1 MGGAQAR
8 GSAPRGADACTVVGR
23 TDSVR
28 GARACSARGT
38 GTSRPVVG
46 RAGEHLKA
54 CRALRGRLGRTS
66 RRARALMG
74 GACSGRTEHTTLRGS
89 TVGSACSPIMG
100 NVEEGRARGA
110 GSAVV
115 VLAIGCSAAASVS
128 SATAARVCSGP
139 VVVAAR
145 RVSRPA

>member
-1 MGGAQAR
+1 
-8 GSAPRGADACTVVGR
+8 RGADARTVVGR
-23 TDSVR
+23 ADSVR

-38 GTSRPVVG
+38 GTSVVGPGPSRPVVG

-100 NVEEGRARGA
+100 NVEGGRARGA

-115 VLAIGCSAAASVS
+115 VLVIGCYAAAH
-128 SATAARVCSGP
+128 SAR
-139 VVVAAR
+139 
-145 RVSRPA
+145 

>member
-1 MGGAQAR
+1 
-8 GSAPRGADACTVVGR
+8 VGR
-23 TDSVR
+23 ADSVR

-38 GTSRPVVG
+38 GTSVVGPGPSRPVVG

-54 CRALRGRLGRTS
+54 CRALRGRLGPTS

-74 GACSGRTEHTTLRGS
+74 CACSGRTEPTTLRGS
-89 TVGSACSPIMG
+89 TVGSACSPVMG
-100 NVEEGRARGA
+100 NVEEGRACGA

-115 VLAIGCSAAASVS
+115 VRAIGCPAASSTS
-128 SATAARVCSGP
+128 SATAARVCCGP
-139 VVVAAR
+139 IVVAAR